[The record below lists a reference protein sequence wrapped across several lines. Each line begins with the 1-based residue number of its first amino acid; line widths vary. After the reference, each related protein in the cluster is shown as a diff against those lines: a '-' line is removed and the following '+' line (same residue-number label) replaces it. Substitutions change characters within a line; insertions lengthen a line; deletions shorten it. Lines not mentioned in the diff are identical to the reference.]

1 MYINYELLFK
11 KNLTIDDLDI
21 LFKINQ
27 KESVLLEH
35 EDFSKFE
42 NLKLISYLKAP
53 KAKHLSIRLSKEG
66 KAFMDSLLTRGFT
79 EEIGGLIDELMQ
91 LYNDNSKET
100 GNHLEIQRRM
110 IWFIEETGFGP
121 IAIKKVIDQYLSDS
135 GDYTMRL
142 DNLIWKPASVAF
154 SVHPVLKDSRLFEL
168 ITKTFNIPI
177 HYYINQN
184 RSVEE
189 CWLWDVS
196 QIKIPQR
203 LDSEYYFTGSAKGD
217 QAFQDKLKKMLQ
229 DKINIV

>member
-11 KNLTIDDLDI
+11 KGMTMDDLDI

-42 NLKLISYLKAP
+42 ALKLVTYLSTP
-53 KAKHLSIRLSKEG
+53 KAKHISIRLSKEG
-66 KAFMDSLLTRGFT
+66 KVFMDSLLTKGFT
-79 EEIGGLIDELMQ
+79 EEIGGLVDDLVK
-91 LYNDNSKET
+91 LYDDNSKET
-100 GNHLEIQRRM
+100 GNHLEIQKRL
-110 IWFIEETGFGP
+110 IWFVEETGFGP
-121 IAIKKVIDQYLSDS
+121 NAIKKVVDQYLSDS

-168 ITKTFNIPI
+168 ITKTFKLPI
-177 HYYINQN
+177 NYYINQN
-184 RSVEE
+184 RSAEE
-189 CWLWDVS
+189 NWLWDVS
-196 QIKIPQR
+196 QMKIPQR

-217 QAFQDKLKKMLQ
+217 KAFQDKLKKMLQ
-229 DKINIV
+229 DKINPL